1 MRPRLGL
8 PLLAKE
14 LIELAARPRT
24 YSIRTLYAAGL
35 FGVFAFMFYNDTARL
50 APSAHSLLGVGK
62 QLLGYMFA
70 AQLVGVYAF
79 LPAMVSGCIT
89 EEKEKRT
96 LELLFITDL
105 TPAEIVIQKLVGRLV
120 PMLTLLLLS
129 LPLMAVCYTFGGLS
143 ADEVAMS
150 AVVLVTTCVQVG
162 AFSILMSAYSRT
174 SSEALIGTYGYA
186 ILVAIAVWFVA
197 GIATL
202 VLGAFMFAARSETGL
217 YIAAAPAVLAAGLTP
232 FVAMDAAGMGWG
244 GSTFSIG
251 IIVAAWGWS
260 AVFVWRARRYLV
272 ERAFL
277 QPKRKKHSFFGG
289 MVRYA
294 RRRAARRRQRGID
307 DTSYLP
313 GDEPILWRE
322 TTGTYLDW
330 PHGFRGALGFV
341 MFPILYIGL
350 AAALGKGPGGQCG
363 WISFIIFVMWISGA
377 VAVTVRS
384 SRAFALE
391 RANRTLD
398 VLLATPLAGSEIV
411 RQKMKASWRVVLLF
425 AAPLITL
432 FLIEAW
438 LEIGRFS
445 ARQMLEAAWYL
456 AVATLSVFVL
466 LPALAWVSFLV
477 GMRLKDARRA
487 TLLALGVLI
496 VWNAGPPLVA
506 AFAEELVRGQSGWV
520 VCLALLSPT
529 TVLTLIE
536 RGSYDTLAGG
546 NGPAVALAGLALNAL
561 VLRLVRRAC
570 LRNADRYLGRP
581 AVRAPSVEAPAPR
594 VPTAGGA
601 A

>member
-1 MRPRLGL
+1 MDEAPLGNPAPREG
-8 PLLAKE
+8 ADR
-14 LIELAARPRT
+14 ARRRT
-24 YSIRTLYAAGL
+24 YFVRTVYAAVL
-35 FGVFAFMFYNDTARL
+35 FG
-50 APSAHSLLGVGK
+50 
-62 QLLGYMFA
+62 
-70 AQLVGVYAF
+70 LVGVYAF
-79 LPAMVSGCIT
+79 LPAMVSGAVT

-162 AFSILMSAYSRT
+162 AFSILVSAYCRT

-186 ILVAIAVWFVA
+186 VLVAIAAWLVA

-202 VLGAFMFAARSETGL
+202 VLAAFTLAARSETGL
-217 YIAAAPAVLAAGLTP
+217 VIAAAPAVLAAGLTP

-244 GSTFSIG
+244 GSAFSIG
-251 IIVAAWGWS
+251 VIVAAWGWS
-260 AVFVWRARRYLV
+260 VLFVLRARRYLV

-294 RRRAARRRQRGID
+294 RRQAARRRQRGIE

-341 MFPILYIGL
+341 MFPILYIAL

-363 WISFIIFVMWISGA
+363 WISFIIFVMWIAGA

-398 VLLATPLAGSEIV
+398 VLLATPLAGAEVV

-425 AAPLITL
+425 AAPLVMLLAAEAVVEMLARVGGFGILYHLAYLAIATVSVLVFLPAFGWVSL
-432 FLIEAW
+432 FL
-438 LEIGRFS
+438 
-445 ARQMLEAAWYL
+445 
-456 AVATLSVFVL
+456 
-466 LPALAWVSFLV
+466 
-477 GMRLKDARRA
+477 GMRLRDARRA
-487 TLLALGVLI
+487 TLLALGVLF
-496 VWNAGPPLVA
+496 VWNAGPVA
-506 AFAEELVRGQSGWV
+506 LMATVSWLTRWITPTGSVL
-520 VCLALLSPT
+520 LALPSPMF
-529 TVLTLIE
+529 VVGLLE
-536 RGSYDTLAGG
+536 HGSGGPLAGRMHLL
-546 NGPAVALAGLALNAL
+546 LATLGLALSAL
-561 VLRLVRRAC
+561 ILVAIRRVVLK
-570 LRNADRYLGRP
+570 NADRYLGRP
-581 AVRAPSVEAPAPR
+581 QASVPGGDAATRAARAE
-594 VPTAGGA
+594 GGIA
-601 A
+601 